1 MRTTISIE
9 DSLLE
14 RAKQA
19 SLARSCTLGEVI
31 EDALREAL
39 VARPKPNK
47 NRDARP
53 LKTYRG
59 SGVRPGVDLDSS
71 ASLLE
76 AMEGR

>member
-14 RAKQA
+14 MAKQA
-19 SLARSCTLGEVI
+19 SVSRSCTLGEVI

-39 VARPKPNK
+39 VVKREVSSV
-47 NRDARP
+47 REARP

-59 SGVRPGVDLDSS
+59 TGLRHGVDLDSS
-71 ASLLE
+71 SSVLDM
-76 AMEGR
+76 MEER